1 MDDKI
6 LYLKKKIFR
15 KILGKLFLTPIMDF
29 YDMQH
34 TLFDKAA
41 AEAAQNK
48 IEELKLGNEKPEI
61 VAAPVR
67 VKFGRTESEFK
78 KKRREQ
84 SALHKQKLIDEDAWI
99 SLKVEKVVYTF

>member
-1 MDDKI
+1 M
-6 LYLKKKIFR
+6 
-15 KILGKLFLTPIMDF
+15 

-41 AEAAQNK
+41 ADAAAQKNK
-48 IEELKLGNEKPEI
+48 IDEVRLVEEKAEV

-67 VKFGRTESEFK
+67 VKFGRTESEYK

-84 SALHKQKLIDEDAWI
+84 SALHKQKLIDEDSWI
-99 SLKVEKVVYTF
+99 SLKVEKVVGFLL